1 VTTTSLRERHRRSV
15 EGSAP
20 RLRTPSRRWRL
31 VPLAVGLIVVLLIAV
46 TGKLFV
52 WPSPAAAAKS
62 ADAVMVLPG
71 GNGDRLQRAL
81 GLMAHGVAPVL
92 VLPGGSLKSWPAA
105 NRICTT
111 AQRFQVVGC
120 PSDPGSLRGE
130 ARLARDLANKYH
142 WGLIVVVTS
151 RSNLTRAR
159 LDFDRCLGG
168 GFGMAS
174 STSHANPLSKVRTIV
189 DEWFGWIADGA
200 FHRSC

>member
-1 VTTTSLRERHRRSV
+1 MSTLSLRERHRRSV

-20 RLRTPSRRWRL
+20 RLRTRSRRWRL
-31 VPLAVGLIVVLLIAV
+31 VPLAVGLVIVLLIAV

-52 WPSPAAAAKS
+52 WPSPAAAPKN

-71 GNGDRLQRAL
+71 GSGDRLQRAL
-81 GLMAHGVAPVL
+81 SLMAHGVAPVL
-92 VLPGGSLKSWPAA
+92 VLPGGSRPSWRAA
-105 NRICTT
+105 NPVCST
-111 AQRFQVVGC
+111 AQRFQVLGC
-120 PSDPGSLRGE
+120 ASDPGSLRGE

-159 LDFDRCLGG
+159 LDFDRCLGA

-174 STSHANPLSKVRTIV
+174 STSRVNPFTKVRVIM
-189 DEWFGWIADGA
+189 DEWFGWISDGI